1 MRLETR
7 WITLAPKNDELAIR
21 HRLSRRRKMNHGM
34 ALGSADLDCTAYAD
48 GARDRARHRQHRTD
62 VFMAESLDRWVWA
75 KLQRHLCVER
85 GRLAFPDHLR
95 ECEIVPEYPM
105 AQARRFADVA
115 VRSVR
120 RKSHSV
126 RDARMFLQAASFV
139 YGRDAPVCPRVFRL
153 PHIGWW
159 RRARP

>member
-1 MRLETR
+1 
-7 WITLAPKNDELAIR
+7 
-21 HRLSRRRKMNHGM
+21 M
-34 ALGSADLDCTAYAD
+34 ALGSAEDELIV
-48 GARDRARHRQHRTD
+48 RS
-62 VFMAESLDRWVWA
+62 MAESLDRWVWA
-75 KLQRHLCVER
+75 KLQRRLCVER

-120 RKSHSV
+120 RKSRSV

-139 YGRDAPVCPRVFRL
+139 YGRDAQVCLRVFRL
-153 PHIGWW
+153 PHIGCW
-159 RRARP
+159 RPRGHECRALAARGAHLLKSALLRPHADATRRRPRAHRSRSDTLS